1 MLSYVIPVDE
11 KQNSVLSKN
20 HIELELNVQEEEE
33 DEQQQQEQKKQEEE
47 KKNHSDKNG
56 LAFNGISSL
65 SSTQG
70 KMAPT
75 AVHNLIN
82 IEQTRG
88 GGILNGGNQKKI
100 IKTHGKVNIINNNNN
115 YVKPAISTESSA
127 SSLSSKASD
136 VTSNASQGGS
146 GSTPTNNVVDK
157 LKPKLVQNNGAAT
170 KTTSL
175 KRSKVIGKN

>member
-20 HIELELNVQEEEE
+20 HIVLELNVQEEEE
-33 DEQQQQEQKKQEEE
+33 DEQQQQQQEKEEE

-56 LAFNGISSL
+56 LAFNGIS

-82 IEQTRG
+82 IEQTQG
-88 GGILNGGNQKKI
+88 SGILNGGNQKKI
-100 IKTHGKVNIINNNNN
+100 IKTHGKVINNINNNNNN

-175 KRSKVIGKN
+175 KR